1 MVKRKAPEEPH
12 EEHADE
18 TWLIPYSDLLTLLL
32 ALFIVLFA
40 SSSLDK
46 GKMEKIEYAFA
57 AAFNAIPGEEMN
69 GSVLNFLQDVKDL
82 RLGNNIGL
90 GSDSKG
96 AVINIATVTLFDGKT
111 ATLKDNANE
120 ILQPLAEL
128 LKTNKYR
135 RYRVV
140 IEGHTDDQDLVN
152 AFYPS
157 NWELSSVQA
166 AAVVRRLIKLGL
178 DENRFQSVGM
188 AGISPKYPNKD
199 AYGQPIPQNCK
210 LNNRIEIHIEI

>member
-1 MVKRKAPEEPH
+1 MVKRKAPEAPH

-46 GKMEKIEYAFA
+46 DKMEKIEYAFA
-57 AAFNAIPGEEMN
+57 AAFNALPGEEMN
-69 GSVLNFLQDVKDL
+69 GSVLNFLEDLKDL
-82 RLGNNIGL
+82 HLGDNVGL
-90 GSDSKG
+90 GSDAKG
-96 AVINIATVTLFDGKT
+96 AVINIATVNLFNGKS
-111 ATLKDNANE
+111 AELKDNANDL
-120 ILQPLAEL
+120 LQPIAEL

-135 RYRVV
+135 RYRIVV
-140 IEGHTDDQDLVN
+140 EGHTDDQALIN
-152 AFYPS
+152 ATYPS

-166 AAVVRRLIKLGL
+166 GAVVRRFIKLGL
-178 DENRFQSVGM
+178 DENRFQAVGM
-188 AGISPKYPNKD
+188 AGISPEYPNYD
-199 AYGQPIPQNCK
+199 AYGQPISKNRK